1 MAAAAAAEIKVQR
14 SRFLA
19 EAAPAATEEEARAA
33 LAGAQRSH
41 HDCRHVAFAWC
52 GGPAAARREWRGDG
66 GEPAGTAGE
75 PILAALR
82 SADVADAVVTVARWF
97 GGIKLGTGGLA
108 RAYHE
113 AAAAA
118 LAAAPRR
125 RVTPGAE
132 GGVAFPYAWQ
142 GTLARLL
149 ARHEGR
155 VVSEQY
161 GETAVWRVWLPLG
174 AWSAFAAEACD
185 ATAGAAKIEAPV

>member
-1 MAAAAAAEIKVQR
+1 MIELSGIPASPGIAV
-14 SRFLA
+14 
-19 EAAPAATEEEARAA
+19 APAFLFADED
-33 LAGAQRSH
+33 GRSVPV
-41 HDCRHVAFAWC
+41 RS
-52 GGPAAARREWRGDG
+52 
-66 GEPAGTAGE
+66 
-75 PILAALR
+75 IR
-82 SADVADAVVTVARWF
+82 SADVADTVVTVARWF

-174 AWSAFAAEACD
+174 AWSAFAAEARD